1 MCICIYVPLS
11 KPASSNW
18 LDGRQCVCVP
28 LSLPRPHP
36 FSRCIDVYVYPFL
49 RLFSLTSLMNVWV
62 FHCATFLAFSYSV
75 YCRLCFTS
83 FLLLP
88 LAPRLI
94 DWMLPVCVASNSLI
108 NAFVF
113 LYLSLVFE
121 GHESKS
127 AWTDQYLGSTRDS
140 HVFFNSAT
148 PSLAV
153 PVIRTHMLNL
163 ISGVMKRFSLCF
175 RLKHDRR

>member
-1 MCICIYVPLS
+1 M
-11 KPASSNW
+11 
-18 LDGRQCVCVP
+18 
-28 LSLPRPHP
+28 
-36 FSRCIDVYVYPFL
+36 
-49 RLFSLTSLMNVWV
+49 
-62 FHCATFLAFSYSV
+62 
-75 YCRLCFTS
+75 
-83 FLLLP
+83 
-88 LAPRLI
+88 
-94 DWMLPVCVASNSLI
+94 CVASNSLI

-121 GHESKS
+121 GPRRSNESKS
-127 AWTDQYLGSTRDS
+127 AWTDQYQGCTRDS